1 MLPSDRYLAELL
13 GLTDEQYELW
23 RDEARR
29 RAMQGPQPAVVC
41 GLDPVTQS
49 ILISLAISIGSSL
62 LSLALA
68 PSAPKRGG
76 ELRQRN
82 IFGQTQTSLQSL
94 APRAGFDAVQEVAAI
109 GEPIPVVYANRET
122 ISGVTYG
129 GVRVNATLLWSQIWS
144 LGGSQLLRAVFMLG
158 EGPMASVD
166 PLGWAIGDNSIG
178 AYDLGSSGANE
189 SSARITIYHRPNGGR
204 IAGADRVAGR
214 SAANDPGSAGTSDVF
229 MANGVGG
236 TYQAVFSAA
245 AKPST
250 STTFGLYQLI
260 GNNLGIKI
268 NPSIRPGVTARL
280 KPRGSKGNSDVVCDT
295 DQVVAVQRQK
305 QAAFFSSR
313 SGVISGS
320 FGLGNSFTYRLDRS
334 SDYLTSFQ
342 STGQD
347 GGTWSSSFVV
357 EERPRIFTRNTTNRI
372 TGIGFGSRMTVS
384 GVTVAS
390 GGNALEVTATFDVA
404 TVRQKLVDDNAARG
418 QYFAR
423 YFIQVSNSLQTVQS
437 QFDVTITI
445 QSEKKLKGKQS
456 TTTTVSQTK
465 DSDGF
470 VTNVNSVTFTPEL
483 EDDGFDDAMTFLA
496 EVDDDSGPVSV
507 LTSPERLQAK
517 IVFPIEDLNAHSET
531 AADVASTVAGRQK
544 SWDDGLVVGEL
555 YKCGSALAVCTSRS
569 PSDKIFVSD
578 SEDGADGTGITIDA
592 AFEVVSAGSAATVST
607 ETITAAGTTATTR
620 QTATSGPHLLRC
632 ALGNVSTTSECRIAE
647 VGLRSTLGQRIGGLC
662 NFRDTLTL
670 SEVDGRACLLREGDN
685 IKRGKRLNVDV
696 FQSGSVSTIEER
708 YSFFRVSYR
717 EVGSSSFTALSPCFG
732 VRGSTDQPTFNY
744 LTLQMPSAKRWEYRF
759 EPLSGWEIRSGTAT
773 GDLIILDAKLTSTVS
788 GTSNSVTWRGNG
800 ETVTRSRSNFT
811 ITTTKRADIG
821 LPQVD
826 ENNYLDAWGKLAEG
840 FVYEEAQSS
849 ASNGPEHEIVY
860 LNEIREN
867 ATTPQYTGISL
878 VGVNARSAFEWRQFS
893 QLSGYVTGGVEVR
906 RLLNSLTV
914 GASHLLPDLA
924 LDRLTN
930 AKYGP
935 GLISDDLIDLNNFAV
950 AAQWCLDRRYFFD
963 GGVIISEESPRQW
976 IADTAG
982 AMLLDFREVNG
993 RYDLVPFIT
1002 FGTVTHKALFT
1013 AGNIDQGSFQYE
1025 SIALDDRQPVRVSVK
1040 WRQERSSDNPTN
1052 PGLFPE
1058 NREVFVREAAPNG
1071 SDALPVE
1078 SIDLSNFCTNEN
1090 HAIDVAKFQLRMRR
1104 LRDHT
1109 IKFRTTYDGIEGI
1122 STGVGPGDYIRAALD
1137 TTVFDQ
1143 FNNGV
1148 VLANGT
1154 IVSTTPLAN
1163 GTYNVISWSGTGN
1176 VNDAATLTVS
1186 NGQGTPTGIIFTVK
1200 QVSTQTRTYQIS
1212 SITPTENGTYDI
1224 EAVHMPTGSDGKL
1237 LAVADWDSAGA
1248 WVIER

>member
-41 GLDPVTQS
+41 GFVVPV
-49 ILISLAISIGSSL
+49 LINLAISVGVSL
-62 LSLALA
+62 LALALA

-76 ELRQRN
+76 ELRRRN

-295 DQVVAVQRQK
+295 DQVVEVQRQK
-305 QAAFFSSR
+305 ETAFFSSR

-357 EERPRIFTRNTTNRI
+357 EERPRIYKRDTTNRI
-372 TGIGFGSRMTVS
+372 TGIGFGNRMTVS

-390 GGNALEVTATFDVA
+390 GGDALEVTATFDVA

-445 QSEKKLKGKQS
+445 QSDKKLKGKQS
-456 TTTTVSQTK
+456 TTFIIDQDK
-465 DSDGF
+465 DGDGF
-470 VTNVNSVTFTPEL
+470 VKNVDSVTFTPEL
-483 EDDGFDDAMTFLA
+483 EDDGFNDAMTFLA
-496 EVDDDSGPVSV
+496 EVDDDSGPVNL

-592 AFEVVSAGSAATVST
+592 AFKVVSAGSAATVST
-607 ETITAAGTTATTR
+607 GTITSAGTTTTTR

-732 VRGSTDQPTFNY
+732 VHGSTDQPTFNY

-773 GDLIILDAKLTSTVS
+773 GSLIILDAKLTSTVS
-788 GTSNSVTWRGNG
+788 GTSNSVTWRSNG

-826 ENNYLDAWGKLAEG
+826 QNNYLDAWGKLAEG

-935 GLISDDLIDLNNFAV
+935 GLISDDLINLSNFAV

-1013 AGNIDQGSFQYE
+1013 AGNIDEGSFQYE

-1058 NREVFVREAAPNG
+1058 NREVLVREAAPNG

>member
-23 RDEARR
+23 RDEVRS
-29 RAMQGPQPAVVC
+29 RADEGPQPAVVA
-41 GLDPVTQS
+41 GIDPVS
-49 ILISLAISIGSSL
+49 IAISIAISVGL
-62 LSLALA
+62 QLIGILLA

-76 ELRQRN
+76 ELRQRT
-82 IFGQTQTSLQSL
+82 IVGQTQTSLQSL

-295 DQVVAVQRQK
+295 DQVVEVQRQK
-305 QAAFFSSR
+305 ETAFFSSR

-334 SDYLTSFQ
+334 SDYLTTFQ

-347 GGTWSSSFVV
+347 GGAWSSSFVV
-357 EERPRIFTRNTTNRI
+357 EERPRIYTRNTTNRI

-390 GGNALEVTATFDVA
+390 GGDALEVTATFDVA

-445 QSEKKLKGKQS
+445 QSDKKLKGKQS
-456 TTTTVSQTK
+456 TTFIIDQDK
-465 DSDGF
+465 DVDGF
-470 VTNVNSVTFTPEL
+470 VKNVDSVTFTPEL
-483 EDDGFDDAMTFLA
+483 EDDGFDDAITFLA
-496 EVDDDSGPVSV
+496 EVDDDSGPVNL

-517 IVFPIEDLNAHSET
+517 IVFPIEELDAHSET

-555 YKCGSALAVCTSRS
+555 YKCGSALAVCTGRS
-569 PSDKIFVSD
+569 PDTKIFVSD
-578 SEDGADGTGITIDA
+578 SEDGANNTGTTIDA

-607 ETITAAGTTATTR
+607 GTITAAGTTTTTR

-647 VGLRSTLGQRIGGLC
+647 IGLRSTLGQRIGGLC

-685 IKRGKRLNVDV
+685 IKRGKRLNVDIY
-696 FQSGSVSTIEER
+696 QSGSVSTIEER

-717 EVGSSSFTALSPCFG
+717 EVGSSSFIALSPCFG

-759 EPLSGWEIRSGTAT
+759 EPLSGWEIRSETAT

-788 GTSNSVTWRGNG
+788 GTSNSVAWRANG

-811 ITTTKRADIG
+811 ITTTKRANIG

-826 ENNYLDAWGKLAEG
+826 DNNYLDAWGKLAEA

-935 GLISDDLIDLNNFAV
+935 GLISDDLINLSNFAV

-963 GGVIISEESPRQW
+963 GGVIISEEAPRQW

-1002 FGTVTHKALFT
+1002 FGTVQHKALFT
-1013 AGNIDQGSFQYE
+1013 AGNIDEGSFQYE

-1078 SIDLSNFCTNEN
+1078 SVDLSNFCTNEN

-1200 QVSTQTRTYQIS
+1200 QVSTQTKTYQIS
-1212 SITPTENGTYDI
+1212 KITPTENGTYDI

>member
-41 GLDPVTQS
+41 GLDPVTQT

-68 PSAPKRGG
+68 PSLPKRGG
-76 ELRQRN
+76 EIRQRSLV
-82 IFGQTQTSLQSL
+82 GQTQTSLASL

-229 MANGVGG
+229 MARGVGG
-236 TYQAVFSAA
+236 TYQPVFSAA

-305 QAAFFSSR
+305 ETAFFSSR

-357 EERPRIFTRNTTNRI
+357 DERPRIFTRDTTNRI
-372 TGIGFGSRMTVS
+372 TGFGFADRMTVS

-390 GGNALEVTATFDVA
+390 GGDALEVTATFDVA
-404 TVRQKLVDDNAARG
+404 TVRQKLIDDNAARG
-418 QYFAR
+418 QYVVK
-423 YFIQVSNSLQTVQS
+423 YWIQVANSLQTVQS
-437 QFDVTITI
+437 QFDITITI

-456 TTTTVSQTK
+456 TTTSVSQTK
-465 DSDGF
+465 DSDGK

-483 EDDGFDDAMTFLA
+483 EADGFDDAITFLG
-496 EVDDDSGPVSV
+496 EVDEDSGPVNV
-507 LTSPERLQAK
+507 LTTPERLQAK
-517 IVFPIEDLNAHSET
+517 IVFPIEELDAHSET

-569 PSDKIFVSD
+569 PSDKIFISD

-592 AFEVVSAGSAATVST
+592 AFEVVSAGSAATVT
-607 ETITAAGTTATTR
+607 TGTITAAGTTTTTR

-647 VGLRSTLGQRIGGLC
+647 IGLRSTLGQRISGLC

-685 IKRGKRLNVDV
+685 IKRGKKLNVDIY
-696 FQSGSVSTIEER
+696 QSGFVSTIEER

-717 EVGSSSFTALSPCFG
+717 EVGSSSFTVLSPCFG
-732 VRGSTDQPTFNY
+732 VRGGTDQPTFNY

-773 GDLIILDAKLTSTVS
+773 GSLIILDAKLTSTVS
-788 GTSNSVTWRGNG
+788 GTSNSVTWRANG

-811 ITTTKRADIG
+811 ISTTKRANIG

-826 ENNYLDAWGKLAEG
+826 DNNYLDAWGKLAEG

-867 ATTPQYTGISL
+867 DTTPQYTGISL

-935 GLISDDLIDLNNFAV
+935 GRVTDDLIKLNNFQT
-950 AAQWCLDRRYFFD
+950 AAQWCLDRKYFFD
-963 GGVIISEESPRQW
+963 GGVIISDESPRQW
-976 IADTAG
+976 IADTAA

-993 RYDLVPFIT
+993 QYDLVPFLT
-1002 FGTVTHKALFT
+1002 FGVVTHKALFT
-1013 AGNIDQGSFQYE
+1013 AGNIDEGSFQYE
-1025 SIALDDRQPVRVSVK
+1025 SIPVDDRQPVRVSVK
-1040 WRQERSSDNPTN
+1040 WRQERSSANPTN

-1058 NREVFVREAAPNG
+1058 EREVLVREAAPNG

-1090 HAIDVAKFQLRMRR
+1090 HAIDVAKFQLRIRR

-1109 IKFRTTYDGIEGI
+1109 IRFRTTYDGLEGI
-1122 STGVGPGDYIRAALD
+1122 STGIGPGDYIRAALD
-1137 TTVFDQ
+1137 VTVFDQ

-1148 VLANGT
+1148 VLGNGK
-1154 IVSTTPLAN
+1154 IVSTTALAN
-1163 GTYNVISWSGTGN
+1163 GTYNVISWNGTDN
-1176 VNDAATLTVS
+1176 INENATLTVS
-1186 NGQGTPTGIIFTVK
+1186 NGQGSPVGIIFTVK
-1200 QVSTQTRTYQIS
+1200 QVNTLVRTYQIS
-1212 SITPTENGTYDI
+1212 KITPTEDGKYDV

-1237 LAVADWDSAGA
+1237 LAAADWDLAGA
-1248 WVIER
+1248 WVIQR

>member
-23 RDEARR
+23 RDETRR

-49 ILISLAISIGSSL
+49 ILISLAISIGTSL
-62 LSLALA
+62 LSLAFA

-82 IFGQTQTSLQSL
+82 ILGQTQTSLQSL

-214 SAANDPGSAGTSDVF
+214 SAANDPGSAGTGDVF
-229 MANGVGG
+229 MASGVGG

-295 DQVVAVQRQK
+295 DQVVEVQRQK
-305 QAAFFSSR
+305 ETAFFSSR

-334 SDYLTSFQ
+334 SDYLTTFQ

-347 GGTWSSSFVV
+347 GGAWSSSFVV
-357 EERPRIFTRNTTNRI
+357 EERPRIYTRNTTNRI
-372 TGIGFGSRMTVS
+372 TGIGFGNRMTVS

-423 YFIQVSNSLQTVQS
+423 YFIQVANSRQTVQS

-445 QSEKKLKGKQS
+445 QSDKKLKGKQS
-456 TTTTVSQTK
+456 TTFTVGQTK
-465 DSDGF
+465 DGDGF
-470 VTNVNSVTFTPEL
+470 VKNVDSVTFTPEL
-483 EDDGFDDAMTFLA
+483 EDDGFQDAMTFLA
-496 EVDDDSGPVSV
+496 EVDDDSGPVNL

-578 SEDGADGTGITIDA
+578 SEDGAAGTGITIDA
-592 AFEVVSAGSAATVST
+592 AFTVVSAGSAATVST
-607 ETITAAGTTATTR
+607 GTITAAGTTTTTR

-647 VGLRSTLGQRIGGLC
+647 IGLRSTLGQRISGLC

-773 GDLIILDAKLTSTVS
+773 GSLIILDAKLTSTVS
-788 GTSNSVTWRGNG
+788 GTSNSVTWRANG

-811 ITTTKRADIG
+811 ISTTKRANIG

-826 ENNYLDAWGKLAEG
+826 DNNYLDAWGKLAEA

-867 ATTPQYTGISL
+867 ATTPQYTGIGL

-893 QLSGYVTGGVEVR
+893 QLSGYVTGGVQVR

-935 GLISDDLIDLNNFAV
+935 GLISDDLINLSNFAV

-963 GGVIISEESPRQW
+963 GGVIISEEAPRQW

-1002 FGTVTHKALFT
+1002 FGTVQHKALFT
-1013 AGNIDQGSFQYE
+1013 AGNIDEGSFQYE

-1078 SIDLSNFCTNEN
+1078 SVDLSNFCTNEN

-1200 QVSTQTRTYQIS
+1200 QVSTQTKTYQIS
-1212 SITPTENGTYDI
+1212 KITPTENGTYDI